1 MRSIGDVVTIF
12 FDNKPT
18 AYARIEGIEPDVK
31 KQWLQVHLLFL
42 SFPPQEATWILRE
55 EYLEGEGFTMK
66 DIPVRIVPLDITGPD
81 RKGLPVMNKESKKR
95 KTSPAEV
102 VSFEKFR
109 RKKHEDDPY

>member
-1 MRSIGDVVTIF
+1 MRSIGDVVTIY

-18 AYARIEGIEPDVK
+18 AYARIESIAPDVK
-31 KQWLQVHLLFL
+31 KHWFQVNLLFL

-66 DIPVRIVPLDITGPD
+66 EIPVRIIPLERPGTNI
-81 RKGLPVMNKESKKR
+81 KEATETMKR
-95 KTSPAEV
+95 KTSPGEV

-109 RKKHEDDPY
+109 RKKQEEDPE